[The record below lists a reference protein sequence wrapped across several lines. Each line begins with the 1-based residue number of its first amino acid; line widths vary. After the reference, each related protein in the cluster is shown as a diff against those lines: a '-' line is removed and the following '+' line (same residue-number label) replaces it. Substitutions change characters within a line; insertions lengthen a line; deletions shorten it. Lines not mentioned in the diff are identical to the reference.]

1 MPEADQKKV
10 HRAVAQLET
19 AFPNVERLHKVDQYL
34 WSFHVARELR
44 MLVRTVGNAL
54 RVIAL
59 ASPEQIQRYSVG
71 ASANASAHVFGVL
84 GLSMDFHRWWI
95 GYSALLA
102 RVVRIPLNEL

>member
-1 MPEADQKKV
+1 MRVEINAGVRAQLLTMPEADQKKV

-59 ASPEQIQRYSVG
+59 ASPEQIQRYSVR
-71 ASANASAHVFGVL
+71 SQ
-84 GLSMDFHRWWI
+84 R
-95 GYSALLA
+95 
-102 RVVRIPLNEL
+102 